1 MKKQSIFALFL
12 VVLALS
18 ACKPPKE
25 FIQSLTVTP
34 SPLENHA
41 GKVEVTI
48 DGSFPVKYFTKNMI
62 MTVTPVLK
70 SKTSD
75 AVFKAEPVIYQ
86 GEKVKDNNQVISY
99 KMGGKYSQKAVFTY
113 DPAMESSELW
123 VEVQC
128 KIKDKVYDL
137 PAEKI
142 ADGVNITPL
151 LVSAN
156 AGTGDLTS
164 QIEADKFQRIIQERQ
179 EAEIRFLIQKSDI
192 RKSELKS
199 EGVINLTKKIQMAK
213 DSQNLEM
220 KGLEISSYASP
231 DGGVDLNEKLASAR
245 DKSSV
250 KYINNELKKLKAEVT
265 ISSKFTA
272 EDWDGF
278 QKLMEESDIQ
288 DKQLILRVLSMYSD
302 SDQREKEIKNLSTA
316 FKVIADDILP
326 QLRRSKMTLLI
337 DVIGKSDEEI
347 ASLAAQKSK
356 DLSIEEVLY
365 AATLTNDLN
374 QKAEIYLLATEN
386 YPEDYRGFNNLA
398 SVKYELGQVDE
409 AERCA
414 AKALELNAKC
424 VNANFNAGLVAL
436 AKGDDAKAEEYF
448 GNAGGVGAALD
459 CANGVLAIKKADYK
473 KAVSLFGDAKINN
486 AALAKILTKDYTGAR
501 TVLESVENPNATTS
515 YLLAVVGARTNDR
528 TLASDNLKKAIEQ
541 NADFKAKAAKDIEF
555 AEFMKDEAFAAIV
568 K

>member
-1 MKKQSIFALFL
+1 MKKQSIFALFM
-12 VVLALS
+12 VVFALS

-25 FIQSLTVTP
+25 FIQNLTVTP
-34 SPLENHA
+34 APLESHA

-75 AVFKAEPVIYQ
+75 AVFKSESVVYQ

-99 KMGGKYSQKAVFTY
+99 KMGGKYSHKAVFNY

-123 VEVQC
+123 LEVQC
-128 KIKDKVYDL
+128 KIKKKEYTL
-137 PAEKI
+137 PAQKI

-151 LVSAN
+151 LVSN
-156 AGTGDLTS
+156 DPGTGDLAA
-164 QIEADKFQRIIQERQ
+164 QIEADKFQRIIQEKQ
-179 EAEIRFLIQKSDI
+179 EAEIRFLIQQSNI
-192 RKSELKS
+192 RKSEVKS
-199 EGVINLTKKIQMAK
+199 ESVINLTKKIQEAK
-213 DSQNLEM
+213 ESQNLEM

-231 DGGVDLNEKLASAR
+231 DGGIELNEKLAEQR

-250 KYINNELKKLKAEVT
+250 KFVNDELKKLKAEVT

-272 EDWDGF
+272 QDWEGF
-278 QKLMEESDIQ
+278 QKLMEQSDIQ

-302 SDQREKEIKNLSTA
+302 TEQREKEIKNLSA
-316 FKVIADDILP
+316 AYKVIADEVLP

-337 DVIGKSDEEI
+337 DVIGRSDEEI

-356 DLSIEEVLY
+356 DLSVEEVLY

-386 YPEDYRGFNNLA
+386 YPEDFRGFNNLGA
-398 SVKYELGQVDE
+398 VKYELGQIDE
-409 AERCA
+409 AERSL
-414 AKALELNAKC
+414 AKALELNAKNI
-424 VNANFNAGLVAL
+424 NANFNAGLVAL

-448 GNAGGVGAALD
+448 GNAGGVGSALD

-473 KAVSLFGDAKINN
+473 KAVSLFGSSKINN
-486 AALAKILTKDYTGAR
+486 AGLAKILTKDYTGAR
-501 TVLESVENPNATTS
+501 NVLESIEKPNATTN
-515 YLLAVVGARTNDR
+515 YLLAIVGARTNDR
-528 TLASDNLKKAIEQ
+528 TLASENLKKAIEK
-541 NADFKAKAAKDIEF
+541 NADLKAKAAKDVEF
-555 AEFMKDEAFAAIV
+555 AEMMKDENFAAIV